1 MTLQLFVAIVEEQSI
16 AKAAE
21 KKNIAASAV
30 SRRISDIEHLF
41 KVELL
46 RRHSKEIAP
55 TPAGFALLEHA
66 RVILGNLS
74 KARDRIDGISAGQAW
89 VDPGLPTSL

>member
-1 MTLQLFVAIVEEQSI
+1 M
-16 AKAAE
+16 AKAVE
-21 KKNIAASAV
+21 KKNLAAFAV

-66 RVILGNLS
+66 RVILGN
-74 KARDRIDGISAGQAW
+74 
-89 VDPGLPTSL
+89 